1 MQLKPI
7 AVITVLL
14 LVVASLLVAGCT
26 TNTTSNTNQTPS
38 AATSTENTT
47 DKSDLSK
54 DITASFV
61 SSGRAVV
68 KEFTKSTNQY
78 GNVVYTGV
86 VKDNNETTLRPYQHN
101 VTIEMTKNKTD
112 AIQRAREIA
121 AIYQKQGFGLPSNM
135 TDLSI
140 YNKENETVWL
150 GPCEPNNACLGIA
163 GKTFD
168 QWTVVL
174 DYRTKLE

>member
-1 MQLKPI
+1 MQFKPI
-7 AVITVLL
+7 TAIIVLL

-26 TNTTSNTNQTPS
+26 SSTTNTGNNSSQ
-38 AATSTENTT
+38 T

-54 DITASFV
+54 DITASFTAFGSDRYV
-61 SSGRAVV
+61 VV

-101 VTIEMTKNKTD
+101 VTIELTKNKTD
-112 AIQRAREIA
+112 TIQRARQIA
-121 AIYQKQGFGLPSNM
+121 AIYQKQGFALPSNM
-135 TDLSI
+135 TGSSI

-150 GPCEPNNACLGIA
+150 YPCEPNNACLGIS
-163 GKTFD
+163 GYVFD

-174 DYRTKLE
+174 DYRTKIE